1 MECGCSVKDLP
12 KGLEVGRLLSSAPG
26 IRVGLLAWVRG
37 RCENLGIQN
46 TGVTK
51 LKKIPKGVFGLVGVG
66 VHATT
71 RGRDGTGYKLFSQIF
86 TEVAAPRGDG
96 VSIFFHLPWWYLFIL
111 AHRLQSGTSARLP
124 R

>member
-1 MECGCSVKDLP
+1 MGVEVLVECGCSVKDLP

-71 RGRDGTGYKLFSQIF
+71 RGRDGTGYKLF
-86 TEVAAPRGDG
+86 RGSSHNSASSG
-96 VSIFFHLPWWYLFIL
+96 VEAWGCKAQTDLI
-111 AHRLQSGTSARLP
+111 
-124 R
+124 